1 MFDAGTRASSA
12 ARSKRTCPVAASWT
26 MPVKVPAPSGLRV
39 LFNVVNGTLHPG
51 KSREDLIAH
60 VKDRSISDEAWDLV
74 RKGVITEH
82 GSKIAQRPGFFLV
95 IEGDSE
101 EAVHSTVSALPFL
114 RDGWFD
120 IEVDPITRFLSDIR

>member
-1 MFDAGTRASSA
+1 MKF
-12 ARSKRTCPVAASWT
+12 
-26 MPVKVPAPSGLRV
+26 
-39 LFNVVNGTLHPG
+39 VVNGTLHPG

-60 VKDRSISDEAWDLV
+60 AKDRSISDEAWDLV
-74 RKGVITEH
+74 RTGVITEH
-82 GSKIAQRPGFFLV
+82 GYKIGQRPGFFLV

-120 IEVDPITRFLSDIR
+120 IEVDPITRFLSDVR

>member
-1 MFDAGTRASSA
+1 MAGGA
-12 ARSKRTCPVAASWT
+12 
-26 MPVKVPAPSGLRV
+26 LRGREV
-39 LFNVVNGTLHPG
+39 GEREMKFVVNGTLHPG

-60 VKDRSISDEAWDLV
+60 AKDRSISDEAWDLV
-74 RKGVITEH
+74 RTGVITEH
-82 GSKIAQRPGFFLV
+82 GYKIGQRPGFFLV

-120 IEVDPITRFLSDIR
+120 IEVDPITRFLSDVR

>member
-1 MFDAGTRASSA
+1 
-12 ARSKRTCPVAASWT
+12 V
-26 MPVKVPAPSGLRV
+26 LREREV
-39 LFNVVNGTLHPG
+39 GEGAMKYLVNGTLHPG
-51 KSREDLIAH
+51 KSREDLVAH

-82 GSKIAQRPGFFLV
+82 GYKIGQRPGFVLV

-101 EAVHSTVSALPFL
+101 EAVHSTVAGLPFL

-120 IEVDPITRFLSDIR
+120 IEVDPISRFFSDLR